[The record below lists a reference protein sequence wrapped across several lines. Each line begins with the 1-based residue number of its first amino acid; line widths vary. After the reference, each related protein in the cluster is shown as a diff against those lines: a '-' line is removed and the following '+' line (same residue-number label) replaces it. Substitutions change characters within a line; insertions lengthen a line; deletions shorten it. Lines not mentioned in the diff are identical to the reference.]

1 MSRRVIQTDEAP
13 KAIGTY
19 SQALQVDHT
28 VYLSGQIPIDPLTTH
43 LRIGPIEPQ
52 IEQVIS
58 NLSAVAA
65 AAGGSLGDI
74 VKINVYLTDLAN
86 FPKVNEIMEQHF
98 EEPYPAR
105 AVVQVAALPLD
116 AEVEMDAILVIHSEP
131 YSY

>member
-13 KAIGTY
+13 TAIGTY
-19 SQALQVDHT
+19 SQALQANHT
-28 VYLSGQIPIDPLTTH
+28 VYLSGQIPIDPQTTH
-43 LRIGPIEPQ
+43 LRTGPIEPQ

-58 NLSAVAA
+58 NLSAVAT
-65 AAGGSLGDI
+65 AAGGSLRDI
-74 VKINVYLTDLAN
+74 VKINVYLTNLAN

-105 AVVQVAALPLD
+105 AVVQVAALPLGAD
-116 AEVEMDAILVIHSEP
+116 VEMDAILVIDSEP